1 MQLYNTLSRQLEEL
15 KPQDT
20 DIFRLYTCGPTVYD
34 YAHIGNFRSYLF
46 SDLIFRIAKQ
56 TCGPVKWV
64 MNLTD
69 VDDKTIRGT
78 LEQFGSSATVK
89 DLHDYTT
96 KYIDIFLSELKT
108 LNIDPEQISII
119 RVSDVIPEIQAFIL
133 KLIDLGFAYHSA
145 DGVYFSIEKYQEKF
159 GDYGALVGK
168 NFLEGKKIG
177 ARVKVDEYEKD
188 NLSDFALWKT
198 HTEADGQIFWEHP
211 TLGKGRPGWHIE
223 CSVINEV
230 GFKGQPVDL
239 HTGGVDLVFP
249 HHTNEIA
256 QSQPLHPSFVKYWAH
271 CEHLQ
276 VDGKK
281 MAKSA
286 KNFFTLKDLAD
297 KDPQDVLAFR
307 YLCLQTDFRK
317 TMNFTWESLEAAKTA
332 LHRLYSAVDNLKTSE
347 ATPGTSAKA
356 YEDKF
361 RTSLEQDLNIPQ
373 ALASVWEILSDTEV
387 DSEEKLE
394 FIKKAD
400 LVLGLDLLV
409 ERKIEIPEEV
419 QTLLL
424 ERQKAREAKDF
435 AKSDELRG
443 KISELGFEVKDT
455 DKGQSVTEK

>member
-1 MQLYNTLSRQLEEL
+1 MKLYNTLSRQLEEL
-15 KPQDT
+15 KQQNSNS
-20 DIFRLYTCGPTVYD
+20 FNLYTCGPTVYD

-46 SDLIFRIAKQ
+46 SDLLFRTAKESF
-56 TCGPVKWV
+56 GKVKWV

-69 VDDKTIRGT
+69 VDDKTIRNT
-78 LEQFGSSATVK
+78 IAEFGPSATVEN
-89 DLHDYTT
+89 LRQYTSE
-96 KYIDIFLSELKT
+96 YIDIFLSELKT
-108 LNIDPEQISII
+108 VNIDPEQINII

-133 KLIDLGFAYHSA
+133 KLIDLGFAYHTA

-159 GDYGALVGK
+159 DDYGTLVGK

-188 NLSDFALWKT
+188 NLSDFALWKA
-198 HTEADGQIFWEHP
+198 HDSEDGEIFWEHP
-211 TLGKGRPGWHIE
+211 TLGEGRPGWHIE

-230 GFKGQPVDL
+230 GFNGESVDL
-239 HTGGVDLVFP
+239 HTGGVDLIFP

-256 QSQPLHPSFVKYWAH
+256 QSQPLHETFVRYWAH

-297 KDPQDVLAFR
+297 KDPQNLLAFR
-307 YLCLQTDFRK
+307 YLCLLTDFRK

-332 LHRLYSAVDNLKTSE
+332 LHRLYSAVDNLKSSGQTPSTS
-347 ATPGTSAKA
+347 TKA

-361 RTSLEQDLNIPQ
+361 RSSLEQDLNIPQ

-387 DSEEKLE
+387 GPKEKLE

-400 LVLGLDLLV
+400 LVLGLDLLA
-409 ERKIEIPEEV
+409 ERKVEIPEKI
-419 QTLLL
+419 QDLLL

-443 KISELGFEVKDT
+443 KISELGFEVMDT